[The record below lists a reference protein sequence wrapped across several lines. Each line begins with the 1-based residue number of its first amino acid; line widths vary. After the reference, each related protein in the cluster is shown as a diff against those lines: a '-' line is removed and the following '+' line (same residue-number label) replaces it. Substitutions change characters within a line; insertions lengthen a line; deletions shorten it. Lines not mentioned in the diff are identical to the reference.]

1 MFRSLL
7 VQGLIVILIV
17 QVVSWFRERSLLD
30 KQTMA
35 PMFFHRTLQH
45 DWLSRDDLLGK
56 PTVLYFFAPWCSI
69 CKYSMPNLEALQR
82 DQTKWNVVAVA
93 LSYQSVSEVEH
104 FVSDLNLTMP
114 VVLGTE
120 QMLNDYQIKGF
131 PTYYVFNE
139 EGLLQHK
146 SFGWS
151 SRIGLE
157 LRVR

>member
-1 MFRSLL
+1 MLRSLL
-7 VQGLIVILIV
+7 LHVLAVVLIV
-17 QVVSWFRERSLLD
+17 QAVSWFRELSLLG
-30 KQTMA
+30 KETMA
-35 PMFFHRTLQH
+35 PMFYHRTLNH
-45 DWLSRDDLLGK
+45 GWLSRDDLVGK

-82 DQTKWNVVAVA
+82 DLTEWNIVAVA
-93 LSYQSVSEVEH
+93 LSYDSIADVEH
-104 FVSDLNLTMP
+104 FVSGLELTMP

-120 QMLNDYQIKGF
+120 QMMRDYQIKGF

-139 EGLLQHK
+139 DGLLQHK

-151 SRIGLE
+151 SRLGLE